1 MPACQECNAK
11 KHGKEWHAYLVQR
24 AGPNASE
31 RYQRV
36 TEFVQH
42 YEYAPD
48 PADLREVAE
57 ELYVEVGVIAVTLIS
72 EKVKRVRGRL

>member
-1 MPACQECNAK
+1 M
-11 KHGKEWHAYLVQR
+11 
-24 AGPNASE
+24 
-31 RYQRV
+31 
-36 TEFVQH
+36 QH

>member
-1 MPACQECNAK
+1 MAREKPKAGRSSPASVCCRRRPDRRGSTG
-11 KHGKEWHAYLVQR
+11 H
-24 AGPNASE
+24 
-31 RYQRV
+31 QRV